1 MNVKEVDYLA
11 IAQIPCKSIQFVSR
25 FEIFC
30 KPDTKIPRRFKLY
43 LACDKEK
50 TGLLEF
56 PIHVPVEMIDSSAH
70 QQMLREFKD
79 GAPFVAISCYRLRVY
94 EAQDT
99 SGVQYY
105 GIADGFEVIWDAHT
119 KIEEEIWR

>member
-11 IAQIPCKSIQFVSR
+11 IAQIPCKSIQFVSN
-25 FEIFC
+25 FQIMC
-30 KPDTKIPRRFKLY
+30 KPDTKIPRRFQLY

-50 TGLLEF
+50 TGVLEF
-56 PIHVPVEMIDSSAH
+56 PIDVPVELVDSSVH
-70 QQMLREFKD
+70 QQLLREFRD

-94 EAQDT
+94 EKHDT

-105 GIADGFEVIWDAHT
+105 GFADDFEVIWDAH
-119 KIEEEIWR
+119 KRIEEEIWR